1 MCPILGREIEQ
12 SNECFLTNKDYKQV
26 IPVKHHP
33 YCNRK
38 DMKGQYCTPKIKSC
52 KREQERSSPIVIG
65 IQLFSVD
72 QEKEWD
78 WKSHLNSVKSNI
90 TLACGKTSK
99 ALPSIAKIC
108 TLQTTMYNPQ
118 IWYKYLTSMYIVA
131 AFFYTT
137 DKGSHSTPTNW
148 ALGGHSAEWHSV
160 RSRVSSKS
168 LRTKTFEAW
177 ADIHRSEGKTLQ
189 SPTGV

>member
-1 MCPILGREIEQ
+1 
-12 SNECFLTNKDYKQV
+12 
-26 IPVKHHP
+26 
-33 YCNRK
+33 
-38 DMKGQYCTPKIKSC
+38 MKGPRGIPKIKSC
-52 KREQERSSPIVIG
+52 KRELERSSPIVIG

-78 WKSHLNSVKSNI
+78 WQSHLNSVKSNI
-90 TLACGKTSK
+90 TLPCRKTSK
-99 ALPSIAKIC
+99 ALPSIVQIYI
-108 TLQTTMYNPQ
+108 LQTTMCNTQ
-118 IWYKYLTSMYIVA
+118 IWYKCLTCMYIVA
-131 AFFYTT
+131 VIFHTT
-137 DKGSHSTPTNW
+137 NKGSHSTPTNW

-177 ADIHRSEGKTLQ
+177 TDIHRSEGKTLQ